1 MGYRRKHY
9 EVGFGRAASVEGR
22 GDVIMKSEHSGIKKS
37 SNIKKLFAHRESSVF
52 LIIILTVL
60 IVQIIQP
67 KFLSIS
73 NIRAVAIGLS
83 TDGLMAIGLTVVLVL
98 GGIDISVGS
107 VSALS
112 CVITGALFLAGVN
125 IWMAVLTA
133 LLVGVG
139 VGLFDGFMVSKIG
152 LPPFIVT
159 LGMMSLARGAA
170 YIFTQGSPLSMGGL
184 PASFK
189 FFGDGDI
196 LGIPSLFMVFIIIA
210 IVADIMMKKS
220 NLFRNIFYVGSNENA
235 AKLSGLNV
243 SKVKIMVYIL
253 SAVLAS
259 LAGILSLARFNV
271 ATPQLG
277 NMAETRAIA
286 AAVIGGTSMS
296 GGVGSVFGAVLG
308 VVLLNLVNSALVM
321 LNVSVYWQDFVTGA
335 ILVLAVTLDYI
346 SHRKKKK

>member
-1 MGYRRKHY
+1 MKT
-9 EVGFGRAASVEGR
+9 EQSVAKKPN
-22 GDVIMKSEHSGIKKS
+22 IIK
-37 SNIKKLFAHRESSVF
+37 NLFAHRESSVF
-52 LIIILTVL
+52 LIIILAVI
-60 IVQIIQP
+60 IVSIIQP
-67 KFLSIS
+67 KFLSMS

-112 CVITGALFLAGVN
+112 CVVTGALFLAGVN
-125 IWMAVLTA
+125 IWVSVLVA

-184 PASFK
+184 PTAFK
-189 FFGDGDI
+189 FFGTGDVV
-196 LGIPSLFMVFIIIA
+196 GIPSLFLFFII
-210 IVADIMMKKS
+210 VAVFADMMMKRS
-220 NLFRNIFYVGSNENA
+220 NVFRNIFYVGSNENA
-235 AKLSGLNV
+235 AKLSGVNV
-243 SKVKIMVYIL
+243 SKVKIWVYIL
-253 SAVLAS
+253 SAALAT

-296 GGVGSVFGAVLG
+296 GGVGSVLGAVLG
-308 VVLLNLVNSALVM
+308 VILLNLVNSALVM
-321 LNVSVYWQDFVTGA
+321 LDVSVYWQDFVTGA
-335 ILVLAVTLDYI
+335 ILVLAVTLDYV
-346 SHRKKKK
+346 SHRKKK

>member
-1 MGYRRKHY
+1 MI
-9 EVGFGRAASVEGR
+9 VEQP
-22 GDVIMKSEHSGIKKS
+22 VVEKPNIIKR
-37 SNIKKLFAHRESSVF
+37 LLAHRESSVI
-52 LIIILTVL
+52 LIIILTV
-60 IVQIIQP
+60 VVVSVIQP
-67 KFLSIS
+67 KFLSV
-73 NIRAVAIGLS
+73 NNFRAIAIGLS
-83 TDGLMAIGLTVVLVL
+83 TDGLMAIGLCIVLVL

-107 VSALS
+107 VSALA

-125 IWMAVLTA
+125 IWIAVLA
-133 LLVGVG
+133 AIMVGVG
-139 VGLFDGFMVSKIG
+139 VGFFEGFMVSKIG

-159 LGMMSLARGAA
+159 LGMMSLTRGGA
-170 YIFTQGSPLSMGGL
+170 YIFTKGSPLSMGGL
-184 PASFK
+184 PEGFK
-189 FFGDGDI
+189 FLGDGNVI
-196 LGIPSLFMVFIIIA
+196 GIPMLFIIFILVA
-210 IVADIMMKKS
+210 IISDIMMKKS
-220 NLFRNIFYVGSNENA
+220 KSFRNIFYVGSNEKA

-243 SKVKIMVYIL
+243 NKVKTYVYIL

-296 GGVGSVFGAVLG
+296 GGVGTILGTVLG
-308 VVLLNLVNSALVM
+308 VILLNIVNSSLVM

-346 SHRKKKK
+346 AHSKRKN

>member
-1 MGYRRKHY
+1 MKT
-9 EVGFGRAASVEGR
+9 EQSVAKKPN
-22 GDVIMKSEHSGIKKS
+22 IIK
-37 SNIKKLFAHRESSVF
+37 NLFAHRESSVF
-52 LIIILTVL
+52 LIIILAVI
-60 IVQIIQP
+60 IVSIIQP
-67 KFLSIS
+67 KFLSMS

-112 CVITGALFLAGVN
+112 CVVTGALFLAGVN
-125 IWMAVLTA
+125 IWVSVLVA

-184 PASFK
+184 PTAFK
-189 FFGDGDI
+189 FFGTGDVV
-196 LGIPSLFMVFIIIA
+196 GIPSLFLFFII
-210 IVADIMMKKS
+210 VAVFADMMMKRS
-220 NLFRNIFYVGSNENA
+220 NVFRNIFYVGSNENA
-235 AKLSGLNV
+235 AKLSGVNV
-243 SKVKIMVYIL
+243 TKVKIWVYIL
-253 SAVLAS
+253 SAALAT

-296 GGVGSVFGAVLG
+296 GGVGSVLGAVLG
-308 VVLLNLVNSALVM
+308 VILLNLVNSALVM
-321 LNVSVYWQDFVTGA
+321 LDVSVYWQDFVTGA
-335 ILVLAVTLDYI
+335 ILVLAVTLDYV
-346 SHRKKKK
+346 SHRKKK